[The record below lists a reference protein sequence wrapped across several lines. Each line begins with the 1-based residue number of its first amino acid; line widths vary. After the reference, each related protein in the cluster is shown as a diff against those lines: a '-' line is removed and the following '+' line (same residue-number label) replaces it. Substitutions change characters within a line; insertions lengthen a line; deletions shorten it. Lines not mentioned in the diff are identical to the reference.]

1 MDIAFSRIGSG
12 FQRLESPPPPIH
24 WPSAVVGLTLAVA
37 IVVGVTWVASVQRP
51 EARAV
56 SIARTASQE
65 TAPPSDDSASLQQV
79 VPTPIP
85 PPAPDLPAATE
96 RLKVAN
102 TRGLG
107 VNLRASAGERAPK
120 LKTLPEGALLEAIGD
135 PQSADGLT
143 WRNVRDATGTV
154 GWVAANF
161 IAGP

>member
-1 MDIAFSRIGSG
+1 MSIAFSRIGSG
-12 FQRLESPPPPIH
+12 LQRLESAPPPVH
-24 WPSAVVGLTLAVA
+24 WPSAIIGLTLAVT
-37 IVVGVTWVASVQRP
+37 IVVGVTWAASVQRP
-51 EARAV
+51 EARAL
-56 SIARTASQE
+56 SLASGAGEQA
-65 TAPPSDDSASLQQV
+65 APLPDDPVPPQQI

-85 PPAPDLPAATE
+85 PPAPDPPSSKE

-120 LKTLPEGALLEAIGD
+120 LKTLQEGTPLEAIGA

-161 IAGP
+161 VAGQ